1 MTVESGKEFS
11 ELLICFS
18 NWLMSWLSNLPLW
31 VQLYKSS
38 PRTEFHVHLVL
49 TSECFFRLKT
59 VCSAEN
65 RLPKRQKSRIYV
77 CQIGEKWPRQV
88 QTRAFLQPAKAPAMS
103 MAPCAKTCP
112 PPLSHLFPSRKP
124 IFKVD
129 WANWWHMAKVAWQV
143 HSSLAVKWLALL
155 FISGSMKWKT
165 SFKHCQ
171 GCCL

>member
-1 MTVESGKEFS
+1 MLPVLDNTLFSSRPLLNILILWHSKTVVFYTWRKMMTVESGKEFS
-11 ELLICFS
+11 EILICFP

-38 PRTEFHVHLVL
+38 PRTESHVHLVL
-49 TSECFFRLKT
+49 TSECFSRLKT

-65 RLPKRQKSRIYV
+65 RLPKKAEEPYLCL

-103 MAPCAKTCP
+103 TAPCAKTCP
-112 PPLSHLFPSRKP
+112 PPLSHLFPSTKP

-129 WANWWHMAKVAWQV
+129 WANW
-143 HSSLAVKWLALL
+143 
-155 FISGSMKWKT
+155 
-165 SFKHCQ
+165 
-171 GCCL
+171 